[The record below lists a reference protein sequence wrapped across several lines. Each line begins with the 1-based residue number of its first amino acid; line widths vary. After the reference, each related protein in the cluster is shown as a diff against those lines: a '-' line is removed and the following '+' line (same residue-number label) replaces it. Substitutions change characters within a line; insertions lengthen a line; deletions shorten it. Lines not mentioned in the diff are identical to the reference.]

1 MDDKNAREAIHN
13 QHDKGYKFLLSS
25 KRVFIELLQS
35 FVKQE
40 WVNDI
45 DEANIVKVDKSFVLQ
60 GFTNKEADLVY
71 RAKLRDK
78 EVIFYILMELQSTV
92 DYQMPYRLLLYM
104 VEIWRSI
111 LKDVPKKELRRKDF
125 ELPVIVPIV
134 LYNGSRKW
142 TAKTS
147 YKEILSSY
155 ETFGEYAVDF
165 KYILIDVNRYTKDE
179 LLKLENLIA
188 SVFLLEQKVE
198 FEEMMARLK
207 ELSNMLKKL
216 NEDEI
221 LLFKAWFKKILMARM
236 PEEERKN
243 IERII
248 DENKEVG
255 EMISNLERTILQEM
269 KEREKK
275 GIKKGIEKGIAKGIE
290 KGIAKGIEKGIE
302 KGMERGIG
310 VTVIK
315 LLEKKFGS
323 VPEEYVKKIEG
334 ANRETLMAIVDNIF
348 EIDKI
353 EDLDKFLK

>member
-1 MDDKNAREAIHN
+1 MRYNDIKKEQNVMDDKNVKEAVHN

-25 KRVFIELLQS
+25 KRVFIELLRS
-35 FVKQE
+35 FVKHD

-45 DEANIVKVDKSFVLQ
+45 DEANVVKVDKSFVLQ
-60 GFTNKEADLVY
+60 DFADKEADLVY
-71 RAKLRDK
+71 RVRLKEK

-111 LKDVPKKELRRKDF
+111 LKDVPKKESRRKDF

-147 YKEILSSY
+147 YKEILNSY

-165 KYILIDVNRYTKDE
+165 KYILIDVNRYTKEE
-179 LLKLENLIA
+179 LLRLENLIA

-207 ELSNMLKKL
+207 ELSNTLKKL
-216 NEDEI
+216 DEDEI

-243 IERII
+243 VERII
-248 DENKEVG
+248 DENEEVE
-255 EMISNLERTILQEM
+255 EMISNLEKTILQEM

-275 GIKKGIEKGIAKGIE
+275 GMK
-290 KGIAKGIEKGIE
+290 KGIE
-302 KGMERGIG
+302 KGMEKGIG
-310 VTVIK
+310 VTVLK

-334 ANRETLMAIVDNIF
+334 AGKETLLKIVDKIF

-353 EDLDKFLK
+353 EDLERLLK

>member
-1 MDDKNAREAIHN
+1 MEDKNVKEAIHN

-25 KRVFIELLQS
+25 KRVFIELLRS

-45 DEANIVKVDKSFVLQ
+45 DEANVVKVDKSFVLQ
-60 GFTNKEADLVY
+60 DFADKEADLVY
-71 RAKLRDK
+71 RVRLKEK

-111 LKDVPKKELRRKDF
+111 LKDVPKKESRKKDF
-125 ELPVIVPIV
+125 KLPVIVPIV

-147 YKEILSSY
+147 YKETLNSY

-165 KYILIDVNRYTKDE
+165 KYILIDVNRYTKEE
-179 LLKLENLIA
+179 LLRLENLIA
-188 SVFLLEQKVE
+188 SVFLLEQRVE
-198 FEEMMARLK
+198 FEEMMARLR
-207 ELSNMLKKL
+207 ELSEIL
-216 NEDEI
+216 NNLDKDEI
-221 LLFKAWFKKILMARM
+221 LLFKAWFKKILLARL
-236 PEEERKN
+236 PGKERGN

-255 EMISNLERTILQEM
+255 MMISNLEKTILQEM

-275 GIKKGIEKGIAKGIE
+275 GMK
-290 KGIAKGIEKGIE
+290 KGIE
-302 KGMERGIG
+302 KGMEKGMG
-310 VTVIK
+310 VTVLK

-334 ANRETLMAIVDNIF
+334 AGKETLLKIVDKIF

-353 EDLDKFLK
+353 EDLERLLK

>member
-1 MDDKNAREAIHN
+1 MRYNNIKKEQNAMDNKNVKEVIYN

-25 KRVFIELLQS
+25 KRVFIELLRS

-40 WVNDI
+40 WVNDV
-45 DEANIVKVDKSFVLQ
+45 DEANVVKVDKSFVLQ
-60 GFTNKEADLVY
+60 DFADKEADLVY
-71 RAKLRDK
+71 RVKLKDK

-92 DYQMPYRLLLYM
+92 DYQIPYRLLLYM

-111 LKDVPKKELRRKDF
+111 LKDVPKKEFRKKDF

-134 LYNGSRKW
+134 LYNGDHKW

-147 YKEILSSY
+147 YKETLNSY

-165 KYILIDVNRYTKDE
+165 KYILIDVNRYTKEE

-198 FEEMMARLK
+198 FEEIMKRLK
-207 ELSNMLKKL
+207 ELSEIL
-216 NEDEI
+216 NNLDKDEI
-221 LLFKAWFKKILMARM
+221 LLFKAWFKKILLARL
-236 PEEERKN
+236 PEEEREN

-248 DENKEVG
+248 DENKEVNI
-255 EMISNLERTILQEM
+255 MISNLEKTILQEM
-269 KEREKK
+269 KEREKR
-275 GIKKGIEKGIAKGIE
+275 GIEKGIK
-290 KGIAKGIEKGIE
+290 KGIEKGIE
-302 KGMERGIG
+302 KGMEKGIG

-315 LLEKKFGS
+315 LLEKKFGN
-323 VPEEYVKKIEG
+323 VPEEYVKKIDG
-334 ANRETLMAIVDNIF
+334 ANRETLMDIVDNIF
-348 EIDKI
+348 DIDKI

>member
-1 MDDKNAREAIHN
+1 MDDKNVKEAVHN

-25 KRVFIELLQS
+25 KRVFIELLRS
-35 FVKQE
+35 FVKHE

-45 DEANIVKVDKSFVLQ
+45 DEANVVKVDKSFVLQ
-60 GFTNKEADLVY
+60 DFADKEADLVY
-71 RAKLRDK
+71 RVRLKER

-111 LKDVPKKELRRKDF
+111 LKDVPKKESRRKDF
-125 ELPVIVPIV
+125 ELPVIVQIV

-147 YKEILSSY
+147 YKEILNSY

-165 KYILIDVNRYTKDE
+165 KYILIDVNRYTKEE
-179 LLKLENLIA
+179 LFRLENLIA

-198 FEEMMARLK
+198 FEEMMARLNK
-207 ELSNMLKKL
+207 ELSNTLKKL

-221 LLFKAWFKKILMARM
+221 LLFKAWFKKILLARL
-236 PEEERKN
+236 PEEEREN

-248 DENKEVG
+248 DENKEV
-255 EMISNLERTILQEM
+255 EKMISNLEKTILQEM

-275 GIKKGIEKGIAKGIE
+275 GMK
-290 KGIAKGIEKGIE
+290 KGIE
-302 KGMERGIG
+302 KGMEKGIG
-310 VTVIK
+310 VTVLK

-334 ANRETLMAIVDNIF
+334 AGKETLLKIVDKIF

-353 EDLDKFLK
+353 EDLERLLK